1 MRLTFEQKVELF
13 LDRIFFWSFWAV
25 SICLIAVLILDI
37 STISSPSDIHVQV
50 TTYGSSQSTC
60 AKMTSYITCDK
71 MTSYNTLEHW
81 WRSIC
86 VWSQHSKGTYQLP
99 FEGYFPLLIISPMAT
114 APFQEKSVGEGRS
127 DLGTGVREGAFHV
140 RVKIVSFKTSP
151 DLIADLLKTISPSF
165 VSTFGVP
172 RMRSIHSL
180 LF

>member
-37 STISSPSDIHVQV
+37 STIFSPSDIHVQV

-60 AKMTSYITCDK
+60 AKMTSY
-71 MTSYNTLEHW
+71 NTLEHW
-81 WRSIC
+81 WRSIY
-86 VWSQHSKGTYQLP
+86 VWGQHSKGTYQLP
-99 FEGYFPLLIISPMAT
+99 FEGYCPLLIISPMAT
-114 APFQEKSVGEGRS
+114 APFQEKSVGEGQS

-151 DLIADLLKTISPSF
+151 GLIAGLLKTISPSF

-172 RMRSIHSL
+172 RMRSIHCL